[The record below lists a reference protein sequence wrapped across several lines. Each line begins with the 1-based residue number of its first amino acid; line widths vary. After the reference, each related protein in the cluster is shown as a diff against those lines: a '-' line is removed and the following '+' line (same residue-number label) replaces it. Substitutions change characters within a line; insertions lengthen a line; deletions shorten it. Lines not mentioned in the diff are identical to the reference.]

1 MLTDGVLLSS
11 QLAARL
17 RQRGAVS
24 HTSIAATHRG
34 AGSLSLCMLS
44 LFRRTG
50 MEGHMAPG
58 AKAEP
63 QWSQRR
69 AKVGCTIVR
78 LKFFSAAMP
87 APCKC
92 EFTRTCVGS
101 RRLLSLTQLASR
113 ATPSLPLAT
122 WREPFDQVASDQQP
136 STAAAASWLT
146 HGADKVRS

>member
-1 MLTDGVLLSS
+1 
-11 QLAARL
+11 
-17 RQRGAVS
+17 
-24 HTSIAATHRG
+24 
-34 AGSLSLCMLS
+34 
-44 LFRRTG
+44 
-50 MEGHMAPG
+50 MAPG

-78 LKFFSAAMP
+78 LKFFSLQS
-87 APCKC
+87 APCIHKDLC
-92 EFTRTCVGS
+92 
-101 RRLLSLTQLASR
+101 RLSPTTLITQLASR

>member
-1 MLTDGVLLSS
+1 
-11 QLAARL
+11 
-17 RQRGAVS
+17 
-24 HTSIAATHRG
+24 
-34 AGSLSLCMLS
+34 
-44 LFRRTG
+44 
-50 MEGHMAPG
+50 MAPG

-69 AKVGCTIVR
+69 AKVGAQLFGLI
-78 LKFFSAAMP
+78 FFSAAIRSLHSQV
-87 APCKC
+87 
-92 EFTRTCVGS
+92 RTCVGS